1 MKYLIVA
8 VLLLPMFGKAQLV
21 KGRIEDEKQQAI
33 ADAMI
38 QLKGSDKIYY
48 SDGNG
53 AFVLALNA
61 LPFTIYVN
69 KAGYK
74 PYQNVVAENPVLPLK
89 IIMKKDSIIEL
100 NAVNVNYKK
109 PLLKRK
115 ADRLEFNV
123 DHTPLQNLSGWDI
136 LKNTPNVV
144 VKNEELTI
152 RGSAQILVTI
162 NDKKTLMTQE
172 QLKMFLEN
180 TDGKNISSVEVITN
194 PPAKYEAQGGAVLN
208 IKMKQNKLLG
218 YKGTLSSRYHQSIYA
233 KGRLGLA
240 QSFNTDKL
248 QVSGNYDFVSGNYV
262 RKNFDVVIFDHN
274 NTRWESDMVRKSE
287 SHQQHLY
294 NFSSQYSMDSLTTF
308 QLGFDG
314 NFNPNL
320 VGNYNVPTNIYNTL
334 SNQLESNYVTLNQRN
349 QRYGNFNAYLVLD
362 KKFGNHNLTL
372 SNNYSNNTH
381 REDQDVSTILR
392 FMNQPEGYRR
402 FANNSKQHIK
412 LYATQLDYRL
422 AKNSFT
428 LEGGLKYSYV
438 NNQNNLRFLSENGG
452 GSLIIDPTKSNLFN
466 YVENIYAAYLSS
478 EYKWKEWEV
487 KLGLRS
493 ETTQINTDSDNPVA
507 KNANTRTSI
516 FPTLY
521 VMRQLKEDQQLGFSY
536 GKRINRPNYSF
547 LNPSKSYYN
556 LYAYFQG
563 DANLKSTM
571 FHNLSLTYTLKDWNF
586 EAYYSYIK
594 DPSMEISIQ
603 NPETFETKYHYTN
616 ISKGEI
622 VGVNLSKSFSI
633 TNLWKLNLFTMGE
646 YNEDFFMGVDNQLH
660 KNRVFFYHANIS
672 TQITLDKAKTWD
684 LNASYAYNSKSV
696 QGSFTISPSQRTNIV
711 LNKKMF
717 NKRFE
722 TGLVLNDLF
731 KTDKNTIST
740 RYANQNQYFKDY
752 RDTQYFMVNLK
763 FHFGNQKV
771 KDAKAAG
778 KTEEQR
784 RM

>member
-1 MKYLIVA
+1 MRLHITFTLS
-8 VLLLPMFGKAQLV
+8 LLLPIIVWAQTPQ
-21 KGRIEDEKQQAI
+21 KPKEKDTTI
-33 ADAMI
+33 
-38 QLKGSDKIYY
+38 
-48 SDGNG
+48 
-53 AFVLALNA
+53 VLN
-61 LPFTIYVN
+61 T
-69 KAGYK
+69 
-74 PYQNVVAENPVLPLK
+74 
-89 IIMKKDSIIEL
+89 
-100 NAVNVNYKK
+100 VNVSGKK

-115 ADRLEFNV
+115 ADRLEFNIEN
-123 DHTPLQNLSGWDI
+123 TPLQNLSGWDI
-136 LKNTPNVV
+136 LKNTPNVI

-152 RGSAQILVTI
+152 RGSSQILVTI
-162 NDKKTLMTQE
+162 NDKKTMMTQE

-180 TDGKNISSVEVITN
+180 TEGSNISSIEVITN

-248 QVSGNYDFVSGNYV
+248 QVSGNYNFVSGDYV
-262 RKNFDVVIFDHN
+262 RKNFDVVIFDNN

-294 NFSSQYSMDSLTTF
+294 NFSSQYSLDSLTTF

-320 VGNYNVPTNIYNTL
+320 VGRYNVPTNIYNTL
-334 SNQLESNYVTLNQRN
+334 TNQLESNYVTLNQRD

-381 REDQDVSTILR
+381 RENQDVATTLR
-392 FMNQPEGYRR
+392 FINQPEEYRR
-402 FANNSKQHIK
+402 FANNSNQHIK

-422 AKNSFT
+422 AKDSFIF
-428 LEGGLKYSYV
+428 EGGLKYSYV
-438 NNQNNLRFLSENGG
+438 NNRNDLRFLTDNG
-452 GSLIIDPTKSNLFN
+452 GSLVFDPTRSNLFN
-466 YVENIYAAYLSS
+466 YEENIYAAYISS
-478 EYKWKEWEV
+478 EYKWKKWEV

-493 ETTQINTDSDNPVA
+493 ETTRINTDSDNPVA
-507 KNANTRTSI
+507 QNANTRTNI
-516 FPTLY
+516 FPTFYL
-521 VMRQLKEDQQLGFSY
+521 MHELKEDQQLGFSY
-536 GKRINRPNYSF
+536 GKRISRPNYSF

-556 LYAYFQG
+556 LFAYFQG
-563 DANLKSTM
+563 DAYLQSTM

-594 DPSMEISIQ
+594 NPSMEISIQ
-603 NPETFETKYHYTN
+603 NPETFETRYHYTN
-616 ISKGEI
+616 INKGEI
-622 VGVNLSKSFSI
+622 VGANMSKNFSI
-633 TNLWKLNLFTMGE
+633 TNLWKLNLFVMGE

-660 KNRVFFYHANIS
+660 KNNAFFYNANVS

-684 LNASYAYNSKSV
+684 LGASYAYNSKSV

-717 NKRFE
+717 DKRFE
-722 TGLVLNDLF
+722 AGLVLNDIF

-752 RDTQYFMVNLK
+752 RDTQYFMINLK

-771 KDAKAAG
+771 KDAKTVN
-778 KTEEQR
+778 KTDEQK

>member
-1 MKYLIVA
+1 MKLHITFT
-8 VLLLPMFGKAQLV
+8 LSMLLPIIVWAQTPQ
-21 KGRIEDEKQQAI
+21 KPKEK
-33 ADAMI
+33 DT
-38 QLKGSDKIYY
+38 
-48 SDGNG
+48 
-53 AFVLALNA
+53 
-61 LPFTIYVN
+61 TIV
-69 KAGYK
+69 
-74 PYQNVVAENPVLPLK
+74 
-89 IIMKKDSIIEL
+89 L
-100 NAVNVNYKK
+100 NAVSVSGKK
-109 PLLKRK
+109 PMLKLK
-115 ADRLEFNV
+115 ADRLEFNIEN
-123 DHTPLQNLSGWDI
+123 TPLQNLNGWDI

-152 RGSAQILVTI
+152 RGSSQILVTI
-162 NDKKTLMTQE
+162 NDKRTMMTQE

-180 TDGKNISSVEVITN
+180 MDGNNISSIEVITN

-262 RKNFDVVIFDHN
+262 RKNFDVVIFDNN
-274 NTRWESDMVRKSE
+274 NTRWESDMVRKSQ

-294 NFSSQYSMDSLTTF
+294 NFSSQYNLDSLTTF

-314 NFNPNL
+314 TFNPNL
-320 VGNYNVPTNIYNTL
+320 VGRYNVPTNIYNTL
-334 SNQLESNYVTLNQRN
+334 TNQLESNYVTLNQRD

-381 REDQDVSTILR
+381 REDQDVATTLR
-392 FMNQPEGYRR
+392 FINQPEEYRR
-402 FANNSKQHIK
+402 FANNSNQHIK

-422 AKNSFT
+422 AENSFT

-438 NNQNNLRFLSENGG
+438 NNRNDLRFLTDNG
-452 GSLIIDPTKSNLFN
+452 GSLIFDPTRSNLFN
-466 YVENIYAAYLSS
+466 YEENIYAAYLSS
-478 EYKWKEWEV
+478 EYKWKKWEM

-493 ETTQINTDSDNPVA
+493 ETTRINTDSDNPVA
-507 KNANTRTSI
+507 QNANTRTNI
-516 FPTLY
+516 FPTFYL
-521 VMRQLKEDQQLGFSY
+521 MHQLKEDQQLGFSY
-536 GKRINRPNYSF
+536 GKRISRPNYSF

-563 DANLKSTM
+563 DANLQSTM
-571 FHNLSLTYTLKDWNF
+571 FHNISLTYTLKDWNF
-586 EAYYSYIK
+586 ETYYSYIK
-594 DPSMEISIQ
+594 NPSMEISIQ

-616 ISKGEI
+616 IRKGEI
-622 VGVNLSKSFSI
+622 IGMNFSKSFSI
-633 TNLWKLNLFTMGE
+633 TNLWKLNLFAMGE
-646 YNEDFFMGVDNQLH
+646 YNEDFFMGVDGQLY
-660 KNRVFFYHANIS
+660 KNNVFFYNANFS

-684 LNASYAYNSKSV
+684 LSASYNYNSKSV

-752 RDTQYFMVNLK
+752 RDTQYFMINLK

-771 KDAKAAG
+771 KDAKAAR
-778 KTEEQR
+778 KTDEQR

>member
-1 MKYLIVA
+1 MKLNITFTLL
-8 VLLLPMFGKAQLV
+8 LLLPAVTWAQTPQ
-21 KGRIEDEKQQAI
+21 KPKEKDTTI
-33 ADAMI
+33 
-38 QLKGSDKIYY
+38 
-48 SDGNG
+48 
-53 AFVLALNA
+53 VLN
-61 LPFTIYVN
+61 TVSVS
-69 KAGYK
+69 G
-74 PYQNVVAENPVLPLK
+74 
-89 IIMKKDSIIEL
+89 
-100 NAVNVNYKK
+100 KK

-115 ADRLEFNV
+115 ADRLEFNIEN
-123 DHTPLQNLSGWDI
+123 TPLQNLSGWDI

-152 RGSAQILVTI
+152 RGSSQILVTI
-162 NDKKTLMTQE
+162 NDKKTMMTQE

-180 TDGKNISSVEVITN
+180 TEGSNISSIEVITN

-248 QVSGNYDFVSGNYV
+248 QVSGNYNFVSGDYV
-262 RKNFDVVIFDHN
+262 RKNFDVVIFDNN

-294 NFSSQYSMDSLTTF
+294 NFSSQYSLDSLTTF

-320 VGNYNVPTNIYNTL
+320 VGRYNVPTNIYNTL
-334 SNQLESNYVTLNQRN
+334 TNQLESNYVTLNQRD

-372 SNNYSNNTH
+372 SNSYSNNTH
-381 REDQDVSTILR
+381 REDQDVATTLR
-392 FMNQPEGYRR
+392 FINQPEEYRR
-402 FANNSKQHIK
+402 FANNSNQHIK

-438 NNQNNLRFLSENGG
+438 NNRNDLRFLTDND
-452 GSLIIDPTKSNLFN
+452 GSLVFDPTRSNLFN
-466 YVENIYAAYLSS
+466 YEENIYAAYVSS
-478 EYKWKEWEV
+478 EYKWKKWEI

-493 ETTQINTDSDNPVA
+493 ETTRINTDSDNPVA
-507 KNANTRTSI
+507 QNANTRTNI
-516 FPTLY
+516 FPTFYL
-521 VMRQLKEDQQLGFSY
+521 MHQLKEDQQLGFSY
-536 GKRINRPNYSF
+536 GKRISRPNYSF

-556 LYAYFQG
+556 LFAYFQG
-563 DANLKSTM
+563 DAYLQSTM

-603 NPETFETKYHYTN
+603 NPETFETRYHYTN
-616 ISKGEI
+616 INKGEI
-622 VGVNLSKSFSI
+622 VGMNMSKNFSI
-633 TNLWKLNLFTMGE
+633 TNLWKLNLFVMGE

-660 KNRVFFYHANIS
+660 KNNVFFYNANIS

-684 LNASYAYNSKSV
+684 LSASYAYNSKSV

-717 NKRFE
+717 DKRFE
-722 TGLVLNDLF
+722 AGVVLNDIF

-752 RDTQYFMVNLK
+752 RDTQYFMINLK

-771 KDAKAAG
+771 KDAKAAN
-778 KTEEQR
+778 KTDEQR

>member
-1 MKYLIVA
+1 MKLHITVTLSMLFPIIVW
-8 VLLLPMFGKAQLV
+8 AQIPQ
-21 KGRIEDEKQQAI
+21 KPKEKDTTI
-33 ADAMI
+33 I
-38 QLKGSDKIYY
+38 
-48 SDGNG
+48 
-53 AFVLALNA
+53 LNS
-61 LPFTIYVN
+61 V
-69 KAGYK
+69 
-74 PYQNVVAENPVLPLK
+74 
-89 IIMKKDSIIEL
+89 SISG
-100 NAVNVNYKK
+100 KK
-109 PLLKRK
+109 PMLKRK
-115 ADRLEFNV
+115 ADRLEFNIEN
-123 DHTPLQNLSGWDI
+123 TPLQNLNGWDI

-152 RGSAQILVTI
+152 RGSSQILVTI
-162 NDKKTLMTQE
+162 NDKRTMMTQE

-180 TDGKNISSVEVITN
+180 MDGNNISSIEVITN

-262 RKNFDVVIFDHN
+262 RKNFDVVIFDNN

-294 NFSSQYSMDSLTTF
+294 NFSSQYSLDSLTTF

-320 VGNYNVPTNIYNTL
+320 VGRYNVPTNIYNTL
-334 SNQLESNYVTLNQRN
+334 TNQLESNYVTLNQRD

-381 REDQDVSTILR
+381 REDQDVATTLR
-392 FMNQPEGYRR
+392 FINQPEEYRR
-402 FANNSKQHIK
+402 FANNSNQHIK

-422 AKNSFT
+422 AENSFT

-438 NNQNNLRFLSENGG
+438 NNRNDLRFLTDSG
-452 GSLIIDPTKSNLFN
+452 GSLIFDPTRSNLFN
-466 YVENIYAAYLSS
+466 YEENIYAAYIST
-478 EYKWKEWEV
+478 EYKWKKWEM

-493 ETTQINTDSDNPVA
+493 ETTRINTDSDNPVA
-507 KNANTRTSI
+507 QNANTRTNI
-516 FPTLY
+516 FPTFYL
-521 VMRQLKEDQQLGFSY
+521 MHQLKEDQQLGFSY
-536 GKRINRPNYSF
+536 GKRISRPNYSF

-563 DANLKSTM
+563 DANLQSTM
-571 FHNLSLTYTLKDWNF
+571 FHNISLTYTLKDWNF
-586 EAYYSYIK
+586 ETYYSYIK
-594 DPSMEISIQ
+594 NPSMEISIQ

-616 ISKGEI
+616 IRKGEI
-622 VGVNLSKSFSI
+622 IGANFSKSFSI
-633 TNLWKLNLFTMGE
+633 NNLWKLNLFAMGE
-646 YNEDFFMGVDNQLH
+646 YNEDFFIGVDHQLH
-660 KNRVFFYHANIS
+660 KNNVFFYNANLS

-684 LNASYAYNSKSV
+684 LSASYNYNSKSV
-696 QGSFTISPSQRTNIV
+696 QGSFTISPSQRTNVV

-752 RDTQYFMVNLK
+752 RDTQYFMINLK

-771 KDAKAAG
+771 KDAKAAR
-778 KTEEQR
+778 KTDEQR

>member
-1 MKYLIVA
+1 MKLKNTFTLL
-8 VLLLPMFGKAQLV
+8 LLLPVIVWAQTP
-21 KGRIEDEKQQAI
+21 EKPKEKDTTI
-33 ADAMI
+33 
-38 QLKGSDKIYY
+38 
-48 SDGNG
+48 
-53 AFVLALNA
+53 VLNE
-61 LPFTIYVN
+61 VSVS
-69 KAGYK
+69 G
-74 PYQNVVAENPVLPLK
+74 
-89 IIMKKDSIIEL
+89 
-100 NAVNVNYKK
+100 KK

-115 ADRLEFNV
+115 ADRLEFNIEN
-123 DHTPLQNLSGWDI
+123 TPLQNLSGWDI
-136 LKNTPNVV
+136 LKNTPNVI

-152 RGSAQILVTI
+152 RGSSQILVTI
-162 NDKKTLMTQE
+162 NDRRTMMTQE
-172 QLKMFLEN
+172 QLKMFLES
-180 TDGKNISSVEVITN
+180 TDGKNISSIEVITN

-248 QVSGNYDFVSGNYV
+248 QVSGNYDFVSGDYV
-262 RKNFDVVIFDHN
+262 RKNFDVVIFDNN
-274 NTRWESDMVRKSE
+274 NTRWESDMVRKSH

-294 NFSSQYSMDSLTTF
+294 NFSSQYTLDSLTTF

-320 VGNYNVPTNIYNTL
+320 VGRYNVPTNIYNTL
-334 SNQLESNYVTLNQRN
+334 TNQLESNYVTLNQRD

-381 REDQDVSTILR
+381 KEDQDVATTLR
-392 FMNQPEGYRR
+392 FINQPEEYRR
-402 FANNSKQHIK
+402 FANNSNQHIK
-412 LYATQLDYRL
+412 LYATKLDYRL

-428 LEGGLKYSYV
+428 FESGLKYSHV
-438 NNQNNLRFLSENGG
+438 NNRNDLRFLSENGG
-452 GSLIIDPTKSNLFN
+452 SLVFDPTRSNLFN
-466 YVENIYAAYLSS
+466 YEENIYAAYVSS
-478 EYKWKEWEV
+478 EYKWKKWEV

-493 ETTQINTDSDNPVA
+493 ETTRINTESDNPVTQ
-507 KNANTRTSI
+507 NANTRTNI
-516 FPTLY
+516 FPTFYL
-521 VMRQLKEDQQLGFSY
+521 MHQLKEDQQLGFSY
-536 GKRINRPNYSF
+536 GKRISRPNYSF

-563 DANLKSTM
+563 DAYLKSTM

-603 NPETFETKYHYTN
+603 NPETFETRYHYTN

-622 VGVNLSKSFSI
+622 VGVNMSKSFSI
-633 TNLWKLNLFTMGE
+633 TKLWRLNLFVMGE
-646 YNEDFFMGVDNQLH
+646 YNEDFFIGVDNQLH
-660 KNRVFFYHANIS
+660 KNNAFFYNANIS

-684 LNASYAYNSKSV
+684 LSASYAYNSKSV

-722 TGLVLNDLF
+722 TGLVLNDIF

-752 RDTQYFMVNLK
+752 RDTQYFMINLK

-771 KDAKAAG
+771 KDAKAAS

-784 RM
+784 RL

>member
-1 MKYLIVA
+1 MRPYITFTLS
-8 VLLLPMFGKAQLV
+8 LLLPVAVWAQTP
-21 KGRIEDEKQQAI
+21 EKPKEKDTTI
-33 ADAMI
+33 
-38 QLKGSDKIYY
+38 
-48 SDGNG
+48 
-53 AFVLALNA
+53 VLN
-61 LPFTIYVN
+61 TVSVS
-69 KAGYK
+69 G
-74 PYQNVVAENPVLPLK
+74 
-89 IIMKKDSIIEL
+89 
-100 NAVNVNYKK
+100 KK

-115 ADRLEFNV
+115 ADRLEFNIEN
-123 DHTPLQNLSGWDI
+123 TPLQNLSGWDI

-152 RGSAQILVTI
+152 RGSSQILVTI
-162 NDKKTLMTQE
+162 NDKKTLMSQE
-172 QLKMFLEN
+172 QLKAFLEN
-180 TDGKNISSVEVITN
+180 TDGKNISSIEVITN

-262 RKNFDVVIFDHN
+262 RKNFDVVIFDNN

-294 NFSSQYSMDSLTTF
+294 NFSSQYSLDSLTTF
-308 QLGFDG
+308 QFGFDG

-320 VGNYNVPTNIYNTL
+320 VGRYNVPTNIYNTL
-334 SNQLESNYVTLNQRN
+334 TNQLESNYVTLNQRD

-362 KKFGNHNLTL
+362 KKFGSHNLTL

-381 REDQDVSTILR
+381 KEDQDVATTLR
-392 FMNQPEGYRR
+392 FINQPEEYRR
-402 FANNSKQHIK
+402 FANNNKQHIK
-412 LYATQLDYRL
+412 LFATQLDYRL
-422 AKNSFT
+422 AKNSFII
-428 LEGGLKYSYV
+428 ESGLKYSHV
-438 NNQNNLRFLSENGG
+438 NNRNDLRFLSENGG
-452 GSLIIDPTKSNLFN
+452 LLVFDPTRSNLFN
-466 YVENIYAAYLSS
+466 YDENIYAAYISS
-478 EYKWKEWEV
+478 EYKWKKWEM

-493 ETTQINTDSDNPVA
+493 ETTQINTDSDNPLTQ
-507 KNANTRTSI
+507 NANTRTNI
-516 FPTLY
+516 FPTFYL
-521 VMRQLKEDQQLGFSY
+521 MHQLNENQQLGLSY

-571 FHNLSLTYTLKDWNF
+571 FHNISLTYTLKDWNF
-586 EAYYSYIK
+586 ETYYSYIK
-594 DPSMEISIQ
+594 NPSMEISIQ

-622 VGVNLSKSFSI
+622 VGVNMSKSFSI
-633 TNLWKLNLFTMGE
+633 TNLWKLNLFVLGE
-646 YNEDFFMGVDNQLH
+646 YNEDFFMGVDNQLY
-660 KNRVFFYHANIS
+660 KNNVFFYNANIS
-672 TQITLDKAKTWD
+672 TQITLDKEKTWD
-684 LNASYAYNSKSV
+684 LSASYTYNSRSV
-696 QGSFTISPSQRTNIV
+696 QGSFSISPSQRTNIV

-722 TGLVLNDLF
+722 TGLILNDIF

-752 RDTQYFMVNLK
+752 RDTQYFMINLK

-771 KDAKAAG
+771 KDAKAAN
-778 KTEEQR
+778 KTEEQKR
-784 RM
+784 L